1 MKKLYEKEEQ
11 QIISFL
17 TNKQTARSLKVYAAQ
32 QDKRPSDIIRE
43 YIESLVSA

>member
-1 MKKLYEKEEQ
+1 MRKLYNKEDQ
-11 QIISFL
+11 QIVSFL
-17 TNKQTARSLKVYAAQ
+17 TNKQTARNLKIYAAH

>member
-11 QIISFL
+11 QIVSFL
-17 TNKQTARSLKVYAAQ
+17 TNKQTAKSLKIYAAHQ
-32 QDKRPSDIIRE
+32 NKRSSDILRE